1 METTLSSG
9 HKADFDALA
18 SGWLDMM
25 LDDDERA
32 IMAFGMIP
40 QEKYLPFLQ
49 MVLEKLAEP
58 WCTGE
63 GLYAGLVSVKEMAKA
78 FKKEFVREVEDGLTK
93 AIYRNA
99 KMVV

>member
-1 METTLSSG
+1 MTKLSSG
-9 HKADFDALA
+9 HNADFDALA
-18 SGWLDMM
+18 IGWLDMC
-25 LDDDERA
+25 LDENDRA
-32 IMAFGMIP
+32 IMALGMIP
-40 QEKYLPFLQ
+40 KDKYDPFLK

-63 GLYAGLVSVKEMAKA
+63 GVYAGLLSPAEMAKG
-78 FKKEFVREVEDGLTK
+78 FKKEFIREVEGHLTK